1 MAKELSPEKTAA
13 YDNILSKSKIDDEVK
28 AEKLTKEEKIELK
41 SYAIKKA
48 LKLKKYV
55 RN

>member
-1 MAKELSPEKTAA
+1 MQLDKTKTDK
-13 YDNILSKSKIDDEVK
+13 YDKILLKGID
-28 AEKLTKEEKIELK
+28 AEFKDINSKLTKEEKVELK

>member
-1 MAKELSPEKTAA
+1 MFTKTKTDKYDKVLKESSINK
-13 YDNILSKSKIDDEVK
+13 EVK
-28 AEKLTKEEKIELK
+28 EGKLTKEEKVELK

-48 LKLKKYV
+48 VKIKRYV

>member
-1 MAKELSPEKTAA
+1 MATKTLKKIKTDKYDAIARDSSLFAEKG
-13 YDNILSKSKIDDEVK
+13 
-28 AEKLTKEEKIELK
+28 KLTKEEKIEYK
-41 SYAIKKA
+41 SYNIKKN

>member
-1 MAKELSPEKTAA
+1 MTKELSPEKLAK
-13 YDNILSKSKIDDEVK
+13 YDDILSKSSIAKEAK
-28 AEKLTKEEKIELK
+28 NLTKDELVELK

-55 RN
+55 RD

>member
-1 MAKELSPEKTAA
+1 MFKKIKKEK
-13 YDNILSKSKIDDEVK
+13 YDNILKRGTIDSELK
-28 AEKLTKEEKIELK
+28 NKKTKLTKEEKIELK
-41 SYAIKKA
+41 SHSIKKA

>member
-1 MAKELSPEKTAA
+1 MAKELSKETTDK
-13 YDNILSKSKIDDEVK
+13 YDKIVSVDAEIK
-28 AEKLTKEEKIELK
+28 AGKLTKEEKIELK
-41 SYAIKKA
+41 SYKITKA

>member
-1 MAKELSPEKTAA
+1 MAKELTKEKTDK
-13 YDNILSKSKIDDEVK
+13 YDKIILSGIDKEIK
-28 AEKLTKEEKIELK
+28 KGMTQEEKVELK

>member
-1 MAKELSPEKTAA
+1 MAKELSQEKKDK
-13 YDNILSKSKIDDEVK
+13 YDKILKNSKIDDEVK
-28 AEKLTKEEKIELK
+28 AGKLTKEEKVEIK

-48 LKLKKYV
+48 LKIKTYA